1 MFGINKKK
9 TENKLTL
16 KVDSSLLQEQYN
28 KKIEEQ
34 QRSSNLKGYRKGK
47 APKDV
52 IEQYYGDQIT
62 SQIIYEGMTNTFY
75 KKISEDKISVVGQP
89 QLNPLTMDIKKDIKF
104 EAIYESYPEFTLKK
118 FSSIKYKKPI
128 ASLLDADLDNS
139 ILQMQKRFG
148 NLEKVDE
155 SVSDGKYA
163 KIDFEGYL
171 NEELFEGG
179 AAKDYLIEI
188 GSNNMIPGFEEGLI
202 GLKVGDEKDLNI
214 NFPDDYHAED
224 LKGKP
229 VKFKIKVN
237 EVLETSLPELN
248 KDFFS
253 KIGIDVETT
262 EEFKKDLKVK
272 LEKDLEVSL
281 KRKEKERLF
290 DSLEKLNPIEIP
302 SAMVMAESENLRKS
316 AAQQMGMDISKI
328 KDEELP
334 LENFSENATKR
345 VRLGVILNK
354 IIEDNDLKSNP
365 ELVKELIEE
374 RSSGF
379 KDPEQ
384 YKNWIY
390 GNEEQLKNIESLA
403 LEEQVTDLLIS
414 QSKSEEENLSFE
426 EVMTMG

>member
-9 TENKLTL
+9 TENKLSL
-16 KVDSSLLQEQYN
+16 KLESVSLQEQFN

>member
-16 KVDSSLLQEQYN
+16 KLDSSSLQEQFN

-34 QRSSNLKGYRKGK
+34 QKSSNLKGYRKGK

-128 ASLLDADLDNS
+128 ASLLDTDLDNS

-148 NLEKVDE
+148 NLEKIDE

-171 NEELFEGG
+171 NDELFEGG

-253 KIGIDVETT
+253 KIGIDAENT
-262 EEFKKDLKVK
+262 EEFKKDLKGK

-414 QSKSEEENLSFE
+414 QSKSEDENLSFE

>member
-1 MFGINKKK
+1 
-9 TENKLTL
+9 
-16 KVDSSLLQEQYN
+16 
-28 KKIEEQ
+28 
-34 QRSSNLKGYRKGK
+34 
-47 APKDV
+47 
-52 IEQYYGDQIT
+52 
-62 SQIIYEGMTNTFY
+62 
-75 KKISEDKISVVGQP
+75 
-89 QLNPLTMDIKKDIKF
+89 MDIKKDIKF

>member
-9 TENKLTL
+9 TENKLNL
-16 KVDSSLLQEQYN
+16 KLESSSLQEQFN

-75 KKISEDKISVVGQP
+75 KKISEEKISVVGQP
-89 QLNPLTMDIKKDIKF
+89 QLNPLSMDIKKDIKF

-128 ASLLDADLDNS
+128 ASLLDSDLDNS

-148 NLEKVDE
+148 NLEKIDE
-155 SVSDGKYA
+155 PISDGKYA
-163 KIDFEGYL
+163 KIDFEGFL

-414 QSKSEEENLSFE
+414 QSKSEDENLSLSLIHI
-426 EVMTMG
+426 

>member
-9 TENKLTL
+9 TENKLSL
-16 KVDSSLLQEQYN
+16 KLESASLQEQFN

-34 QRSSNLKGYRKGK
+34 QRNSNLKGYRKGK

-62 SQIIYEGMTNTFY
+62 SQIIYESMANIFY
-75 KKISEDKISVVGQP
+75 KKVSEDKISVVGQP
-89 QLNPLTMDIKKDIKF
+89 ALNPLSMDIKKDIKF
-104 EAIYESYPEFTLKK
+104 EAIFEVYPEFTLKK
-118 FSSIKYKKPI
+118 FGSIKYKKPT
-128 ASLLDADLDNS
+128 ALLKDEDLDKS

-148 NLEKVDE
+148 NLEKVNE
-155 SVSDGKYA
+155 PASNGKYT
-163 KIDFEGYL
+163 KIDFEGYMD
-171 NEELFEGG
+171 NELFEGG

-188 GSNNMIPGFEEGLI
+188 GSNNMIPGFEEGLE
-202 GLKVGDEKDLNI
+202 GLKEGEEKEI
-214 NFPDDYHAED
+214 SISFPEDYHVED

-229 VKFKIKVN
+229 VKFKVKVN

-248 KDFFS
+248 KDFFT

-262 EEFKKDLKVK
+262 EQFREDLKQK
-272 LEKDLEVSL
+272 LQKDLEVTL

-302 SAMVMAESENLRKS
+302 SAMVLAESENLRKA

-328 KDEELP
+328 SEDELP
-334 LENFSENATKR
+334 LSNFTENATKR

-354 IIEDNDLKSNP
+354 IIEDNDFKADAD
-365 ELVKELIEE
+365 LVKELIEE

-384 YKNWIY
+384 YRNWIF

-414 QSKSEEENLSFE
+414 QSKSEEESLSFE
-426 EVMTMG
+426 EVMTMS

>member
-16 KVDSSLLQEQYN
+16 KLDSSSLQEQFN

-34 QRSSNLKGYRKGK
+34 QKSSNLKGYRKGK

-128 ASLLDADLDNS
+128 ASLLDTDLDNS

-148 NLEKVDE
+148 NLEKIDE

-171 NEELFEGG
+171 NDELFEGG

-253 KIGIDVETT
+253 KIGIDAENT
-262 EEFKKDLKVK
+262 EEFKKDLKGK
-272 LEKDLEVSL
+272 LKKDLEVSL

-302 SAMVMAESENLRKS
+302 SAMVLAESENLRKS

-414 QSKSEEENLSFE
+414 QSKSEDENLSFE

>member
-16 KVDSSLLQEQYN
+16 KLDSSSLQEQYD

-52 IEQYYGDQIT
+52 IEQYYSDQIT

-89 QLNPLTMDIKKDIKF
+89 QLNPLTMNIKKDIKF

-148 NLEKVDE
+148 NLEKIDE

>member
-1 MFGINKKK
+1 M
-9 TENKLTL
+9 
-16 KVDSSLLQEQYN
+16 
-28 KKIEEQ
+28 
-34 QRSSNLKGYRKGK
+34 
-47 APKDV
+47 
-52 IEQYYGDQIT
+52 
-62 SQIIYEGMTNTFY
+62 
-75 KKISEDKISVVGQP
+75 
-89 QLNPLTMDIKKDIKF
+89 
-104 EAIYESYPEFTLKK
+104 
-118 FSSIKYKKPI
+118 
-128 ASLLDADLDNS
+128 
-139 ILQMQKRFG
+139 
-148 NLEKVDE
+148 
-155 SVSDGKYA
+155 
-163 KIDFEGYL
+163 
-171 NEELFEGG
+171 
-179 AAKDYLIEI
+179 
-188 GSNNMIPGFEEGLI
+188 
-202 GLKVGDEKDLNI
+202 KVGDEKDLNI

>member
-16 KVDSSLLQEQYN
+16 KLDSSSLQEQYD

-52 IEQYYGDQIT
+52 IEQYYSDQIT

-148 NLEKVDE
+148 NLEKIDE

>member
-16 KVDSSLLQEQYN
+16 KLDSSALQEQFN

-52 IEQYYGDQIT
+52 IEQYYSDQIT

>member
-16 KVDSSLLQEQYN
+16 KLDSSLLQEQYN

-148 NLEKVDE
+148 NLEKIDE

>member
-16 KVDSSLLQEQYN
+16 KLDSSLLQEQYN

-47 APKDV
+47 APKNV

-148 NLEKVDE
+148 NLEKIDE

>member
-16 KVDSSLLQEQYN
+16 KLDSSSLQEQYN

-47 APKDV
+47 APKNV

-148 NLEKVDE
+148 NLEKIDE

>member
-16 KVDSSLLQEQYN
+16 KLDSSSLQEQYN

-118 FSSIKYKKPI
+118 FSSIKYKKPT

-148 NLEKVDE
+148 NLEKIDE

>member
-16 KVDSSLLQEQYN
+16 KLDSSSLQEQFN

-34 QRSSNLKGYRKGK
+34 QKSSNLKGYRKGK

-128 ASLLDADLDNS
+128 ASLLDTDLDNS

-148 NLEKVDE
+148 NLEKIDE

-171 NEELFEGG
+171 NDELFEGG

-253 KIGIDVETT
+253 KIGIDAENT
-262 EEFKKDLKVK
+262 EEFKKDLKGK
-272 LEKDLEVSL
+272 LKKDLEVSL

-414 QSKSEEENLSFE
+414 QSKSEDENLSFE